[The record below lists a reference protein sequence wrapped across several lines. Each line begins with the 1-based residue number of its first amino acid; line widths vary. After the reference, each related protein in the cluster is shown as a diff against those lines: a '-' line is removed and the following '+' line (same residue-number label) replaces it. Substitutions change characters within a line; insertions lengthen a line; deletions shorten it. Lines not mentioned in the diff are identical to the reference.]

1 METKNKI
8 IENQK
13 GGNECNIKYFD
24 IRDKKAIGHFEKD
37 ILLFNETNNDNKNKE
52 PTNRY
57 KGENISYSTDYM
69 VDLLKVSEKIK
80 PKVKK
85 NNTNDLGTIEEI
97 EIMESDESDIIKNN
111 NSIFM
116 KKNNNS
122 IFMKKKYE

>member
-116 KKNNNS
+116 KK
-122 IFMKKKYE
+122 KYE